1 MALRAMQKHNEW
13 EHSMLLIISEAPSSD
28 IAGCFYFA
36 CGCCG
41 VPLLPCGGTCVCPL
55 WGRVR
60 REAHDMSKD
69 PIEYFYTSRA
79 WRRARKGYIAEK
91 GGLCERCLAR
101 GLIVPG
107 EEVHHKVK
115 LTLENLGDPT
125 ISLSWQN
132 LELLCKDCHLQEHS
146 STRWRADELG
156 HVTL

>member
-1 MALRAMQKHNEW
+1 
-13 EHSMLLIISEAPSSD
+13 
-28 IAGCFYFA
+28 
-36 CGCCG
+36 
-41 VPLLPCGGTCVCPL
+41 
-55 WGRVR
+55 
-60 REAHDMSKD
+60 MSND
-69 PIEYFYTSRA
+69 PIAYFYTTRA

-115 LTLENLGDPT
+115 LTPENLNDPS

-146 STRWRADELG
+146 GTRWRADELG
-156 HVTL
+156 HVAL